1 MYSVWGVYVCVCLC
15 ACECVPVR
23 WLRVRVGVRSHAPA
37 DKDRPCPRSHPRPS
51 PAAARVSPGLCDEGR
66 VPLEGRWPLLP
77 GRPRPLAMSW
87 FSPVLHGVWRPGEA
101 WLLRSLV
108 PSSRPPAG
116 VRLRW
121 VSPAAAPGPS
131 ALSDG
136 AEQRLGGQPRLCSST
151 SGLDGREGFN
161 TDGISR
167 DQDRGESARPYT
179 EYTSGLIAKST
190 IGV

>member
-1 MYSVWGVYVCVCLC
+1 MC
-15 ACECVPVR
+15 ACAVVACEGGC
-23 WLRVRVGVRSHAPA
+23 AFA
-37 DKDRPCPRSHPRPS
+37 CPRRQGQALPWLAP
-51 PAAARVSPGLCDEGR
+51 PAVAHCGEGQ
-66 VPLEGRWPLLP
+66 VPQEGRWPLLP

-167 DQDRGESARPYT
+167 DQDRGESASPYT
-179 EYTSGLIAKST
+179 ECTSGLIAKST
-190 IGV
+190 IGI